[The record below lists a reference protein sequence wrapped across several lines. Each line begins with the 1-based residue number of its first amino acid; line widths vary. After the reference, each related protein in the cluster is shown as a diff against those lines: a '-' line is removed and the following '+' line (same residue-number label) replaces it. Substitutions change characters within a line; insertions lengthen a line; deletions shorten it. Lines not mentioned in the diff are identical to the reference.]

1 MTVSK
6 KLESLI
12 DTIDDNELRAAIMAC
27 VEDMREEIKELDGE
41 LLEAQFP
48 KYSKHRRSKWDDEW
62 LDIVQSGVQSDVPAE
77 LSRSHKGPDLCTY
90 YLESGHGAEL

>member
-12 DTIDDNELRAAIMAC
+12 DTIDDNELKAAIMAC
-27 VEDMREEIKELDGE
+27 VEDMREEIKELEGE

-48 KYSKHRRSKWDDEW
+48 KYSKHRRSQWYDE
-62 LDIVQSGVQSDVPAE
+62 
-77 LSRSHKGPDLCTY
+77 
-90 YLESGHGAEL
+90 